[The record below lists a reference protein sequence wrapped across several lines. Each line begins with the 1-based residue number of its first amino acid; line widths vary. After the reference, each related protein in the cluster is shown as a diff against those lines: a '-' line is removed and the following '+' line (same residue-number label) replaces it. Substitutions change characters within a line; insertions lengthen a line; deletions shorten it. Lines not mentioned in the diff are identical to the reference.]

1 MLNITCRLVCVLRD
15 HLGRD
20 LASTTLRR
28 TWGGDKP
35 SRRPKKDADVR
46 VDHRASI
53 SEGITTPHVDGHN
66 LPSSHAH
73 LSSPHSDRRTPLL
86 PPPDLPPIKIE
97 AFSPTHNTS
106 PRVDVSSPRVEPR
119 SRGRVKAPVSGT
131 RIPYAPP
138 AVPPSTRSP
147 EVIVLE
153 DANTSEPSDDV
164 VEVPVPAKPPVAI
177 YVASSSPQSRR
188 SPAPSPEYHGRSI
201 SRSVLGPR
209 IIAPPLSESVIET
222 VPPRPDFLGVWREE
236 GRAGDEVQLTGAG
249 FNRETEYFAKFGKV
263 RTTQAFYQASNIL
276 ICKVPWSDTT
286 GTVAVSIVSRDG
298 SMVLCEQQQRFR
310 YLSDKRF
317 NASVRVNRQ
326 TRFEYLLTLPF

>member
-1 MLNITCRLVCVLRD
+1 MLLD
-15 HLGRD
+15 HTGRE

-35 SRRPKKDADVR
+35 SRRSKKDAEVR
-46 VDHRASI
+46 LDHHASI
-53 SEGITTPHVDGHN
+53 SEEFTTPHVDGHN
-66 LPSSHAH
+66 LPSSHTH

-106 PRVDVSSPRVEPR
+106 PRVDISPPRVEPR
-119 SRGRVKAPVSGT
+119 SRGRVKAPASGT
-131 RIPYAPP
+131 RITYAPP

-153 DANTSEPSDDV
+153 DANTPAPSDDV
-164 VEVPVPAKPPVAI
+164 VEVPVPPVAI

-188 SPAPSPEYHGRSI
+188 SPAPSPESHERSI

-263 RTTQAFYQASNIL
+263 HSTQAFYQASNIL

-317 NASVRVNRQ
+317 DASVRVNRQ
-326 TRFEYLLTLPF
+326 PRFVYLLTLPF